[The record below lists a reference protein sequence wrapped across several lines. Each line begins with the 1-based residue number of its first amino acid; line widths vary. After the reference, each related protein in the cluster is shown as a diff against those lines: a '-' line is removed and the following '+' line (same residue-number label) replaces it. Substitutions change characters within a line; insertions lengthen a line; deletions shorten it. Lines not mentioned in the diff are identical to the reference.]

1 MNESDIE
8 ACSKGVILLVS
19 IMCSYFFY
27 WFDYVSA
34 VLQPS
39 ANGEAYHTTT
49 LSLPRRGSKT
59 AASAPRALMKRDHSS
74 NGFEWHPFLLC
85 VSPVRR
91 ARAFKACLSQACL
104 SQAFVS
110 SVFVSG
116 VFVQTL
122 ECDRSL

>member
-8 ACSKGVILLVS
+8 ACSKGVILFVS
-19 IMCSYFFY
+19 IMCLYFFY

-49 LSLPRRGSKT
+49 LSLPR
-59 AASAPRALMKRDHSS
+59 ALMKRDHSS

-85 VSPVRR
+85 VSPARR